1 MDRETARML
10 DEALT
15 ARQLIDEIKEQCPD
29 LDSRVIL
36 CADYGDYHHTTQAL
50 PVGSIKLIDSGR
62 LAESAYSHSHVAV
75 VGTDEDEG
83 EELDIAGDD
92 DTVDVVAINLD
103 Y

>member
-1 MDRETARML
+1 MDREVAHML
-10 DEALT
+10 EEAMT

-29 LDSRVIL
+29 LDARVVL

-50 PVGSIKLIDSGR
+50 PVGSIKVIDSSR
-62 LAESAYSHSHVAV
+62 LAESGYSHSHVAI
-75 VGTDEDEG
+75 VGTEEDE
-83 EELDIAGDD
+83 EQDKDD